1 MFCIVWL
8 YLYCCWRYNYQEKYD
23 WCLINQF
30 NHATIGVLV
39 TSLLFPS
46 TIVVVIFLLTMINYL
61 FKKCLKISKR

>member
-30 NHATIGVLV
+30 NHATIGVLSQV
-39 TSLLFPS
+39 F
-46 TIVVVIFLLTMINYL
+46 
-61 FKKCLKISKR
+61 ISIYNCGGYFAAHHDQLCV